1 MAGNAHSDPAFLHFA
16 VWCEREYLYGTCPFL
31 WSSLDHHDGDC
42 LLLMD
47 SRVRARKRR
56 HPENDGRRS
65 FVLHYDLL
73 PDVRGDCY
81 RLVGGELC
89 QDRNTVKYSLEWK
102 RESVDSDGCLGR
114 FGQRN
119 LAARGYF
126 TNVLL
131 VETQKIYTDK
141 SLSYSNRWRS
151 DFSRDWLDRK
161 FDIGRD

>member
-1 MAGNAHSDPAFLHFA
+1 MTVIA
-16 VWCEREYLYGTCPFL
+16 YFL
-31 WSSLDHHDGDC
+31 WIQGYEQG
-42 LLLMD
+42 
-47 SRVRARKRR
+47 K
-56 HPENDGRRS
+56 EGIQKNDGRRS

-119 LAARGYF
+119 LAARV
-126 TNVLL
+126 TLL
-131 VETQKIYTDK
+131 TYYLLKHKNIHRQK
-141 SLSYSNRWRS
+141 S
-151 DFSRDWLDRK
+151 
-161 FDIGRD
+161 